1 MIQRFRV
8 PLGFAI
14 AAAVLYLAQ
23 PNPRS
28 IAFGLPVALIGA
40 AFRFLAAGVIRK
52 DSSLATTGVYG
63 WTRNP
68 LYFGSFMLAAGFA
81 VMSANWI
88 SAVLLVIPSAVIY
101 PVVIRR
107 EEAHLEKLFPEEFGD
122 YCARVP
128 GFFPRPRSSKMSFS
142 LNQYIANREYNTLL
156 GFVAV
161 LGIFII
167 KTRMIP
173 LLS

>member
-23 PNPRS
+23 PNGRS
-28 IAFGLPVALIGA
+28 IAFGLPVAFIGA

-52 DSSLATTGVYG
+52 DSSLATTGVYA

-81 VMSANWI
+81 IMSA
-88 SAVLLVIPSAVIY
+88 SSVAAALLVIPSVVIY
-101 PVVIRR
+101 PAVIRR
-107 EEAHLEKLFPEEFGD
+107 EESHLAKLFPKEFD
-122 YCARVP
+122 AYRVRVP
-128 GFFPRPRSSKMSFS
+128 RFIPRPRSINISFS
-142 LNQYIANREYNTLL
+142 LEQYMSNREYNTLL
-156 GFVAV
+156 GFVVV
-161 LGIFII
+161 LAIFII
-167 KTRMIP
+167 KTRTP